1 MFVARL
7 ACALLLAAAGT
18 SPASGGGNPGNGQSL
33 YQTWCSGCH
42 GSASNNLS
50 SVLNGANNSS
60 LLLSAWATYSPMQFL
75 QTAFPSETQAAADVA
90 AYLGTVASAMRVLQ
104 VPVSL
109 SLGSQVVGT
118 QSTPPAITLLSVGGS
133 AVTIASIVSSD
144 PKQF

>member
-1 MFVARL
+1 MFVVRL

-90 AYLGTVASAMRVLQ
+90 AYLGTVASR
-104 VPVSL
+104 
-109 SLGSQVVGT
+109 T
-118 QSTPPAITLLSVGGS
+118 
-133 AVTIASIVSSD
+133 
-144 PKQF
+144 